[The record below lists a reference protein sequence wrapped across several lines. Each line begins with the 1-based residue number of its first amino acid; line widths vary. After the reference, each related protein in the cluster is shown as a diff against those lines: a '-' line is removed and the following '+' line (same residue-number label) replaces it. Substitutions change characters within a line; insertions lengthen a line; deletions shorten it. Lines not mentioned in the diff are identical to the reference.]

1 MVSCKTCN
9 TRRLFCD
16 CEIISVRPIGVQHF
30 GAPRTEGLTENIMRH
45 LASFV
50 LPILVAASTSGVLF
64 TATLI

>member
-1 MVSCKTCN
+1 MEST
-9 TRRLFCD
+9 
-16 CEIISVRPIGVQHF
+16 
-30 GAPRTEGLTENIMRH
+30 MRH

>member
-1 MVSCKTCN
+1 MPFSASGIPHRSFMNAEMEN
-9 TRRLFCD
+9 T
-16 CEIISVRPIGVQHF
+16 
-30 GAPRTEGLTENIMRH
+30 MRQ